1 MLNAVV
7 IFRKKKKKIKQII
20 CVHFSGAGESEP
32 QSRGP
37 EYTNE
42 NPLETRNL
50 AFFSTNCVEG
60 AAKGVVIFTGD
71 RTIMGR
77 IANLASG
84 LELNETPISRE
95 IGHFIHL
102 ITGVAGFLGNKMRK
116 NWY

>member
-1 MLNAVV
+1 MMLF
-7 IFRKKKKKIKQII
+7 IQ
-20 CVHFSGAGESEP
+20 FSIGESEP
-32 QSRGP
+32 QTRNH
-37 EYTNE
+37 EFTNE

-60 AAKGVVIFTGD
+60 TGKGVVIFTGD

-77 IANLASG
+77 IANLAEG

-102 ITGVAGFLGNKMRK
+102 ITGVAGFLGEQRMATYLIINKK
-116 NWY
+116 E